1 MSKSTSRNTTIQDI
15 ARELNVT
22 AATVSRALNNHP
34 RISEATRQAVA
45 EVADRLNY
53 TRNRVAS
60 SLRSGKTNVI
70 GVIIPSAKINF
81 FGSVV
86 HGIETMANEKGYNVL
101 IYLSNEDT
109 EYEKKGIQA
118 FLSARVDGILA
129 SIAKETRDISHY
141 TDARDKGIP
150 IVFFDRTNEDT
161 SIPFV
166 GVDDYKGAYLATEH
180 LINQGY
186 KRIAHVSGQQYLKIF
201 SERLRG
207 YKAALKAHKMPF
219 EKELVFAG
227 NVSIESG
234 KEAVKYFLA
243 LPEPP
248 DAIFA
253 VEDFTA
259 LGVIK
264 ELKENKIK
272 IPEQF
277 GVVGFANEEFDE
289 HITPALTSVDQQT
302 VKMGEEAF
310 NLIMDL
316 VNKKISRTVDNKK
329 VILEP
334 LLQPRASSQ
343 R

>member
-1 MSKSTSRNTTIQDI
+1 
-15 ARELNVT
+15 
-22 AATVSRALNNHP
+22 
-34 RISEATRQAVA
+34 
-45 EVADRLNY
+45 
-53 TRNRVAS
+53 
-60 SLRSGKTNVI
+60 
-70 GVIIPSAKINF
+70 
-81 FGSVV
+81 
-86 HGIETMANEKGYNVL
+86 
-101 IYLSNEDT
+101 
-109 EYEKKGIQA
+109 
-118 FLSARVDGILA
+118 
-129 SIAKETRDISHY
+129 
-141 TDARDKGIP
+141 
-150 IVFFDRTNEDT
+150 
-161 SIPFV
+161 V